1 MQRNT
6 GQARRLV
13 LALALLG
20 ALFWGAPA
28 RAAGSEPLLGR
39 APGGGHTVELVADA
53 RGGEAWDEMQVP
65 RGIQPAFCD
74 GGLAPG
80 ALKAWLTQ
88 WKSISLKVKIKWF
101 LSSQFTH
108 EIVNLFLLFLII
120 KLS

>member
-28 RAAGSEPLLGR
+28 RAAGSESLLR
-39 APGGGHTVELVADA
+39 LAPGGGHKVELVADA

-80 ALKAWLTQ
+80 VPRARLTR
-88 WKSISLKVKIKWF
+88 
-101 LSSQFTH
+101 
-108 EIVNLFLLFLII
+108 
-120 KLS
+120 